1 MFFYEASIRGTSYF
15 VICIMFHYL
24 HDVLINGYIPFRS
37 APFVAG
43 CFGKW
48 LCFDMRRFLYLTG
61 SFTEYWYWSKQFL
74 YLDGKL
80 VSTLPYLQGFS
91 INSCLTILQL
101 IKLRK
106 HLSTYFLHAFSTKDA
121 DLLSDFQIIRPVR
134 SKHCPVCKRCVEQFD
149 HHCPWISNCVGKVLN
164 SKINRE
170 LLSKE
175 GKGCFHRERV
185 RYIYYEMI
193 ILRFLTTVKGSH
205 GILFSFHLFTGYY
218 ALCGLWASRL
228 FWSVVLRGTKKSF
241 RFCNIFVSE
250 DH

>member
-1 MFFYEASIRGTSYF
+1 MAMFWE
-15 VICIMFHYL
+15 
-24 HDVLINGYIPFRS
+24 
-37 APFVAG
+37 
-43 CFGKW
+43 
-48 LCFDMRRFLYLTG
+48 CFDMRRFLYLTG
-61 SFTEYWYWSKQFL
+61 SFTEYWSKQFL

-80 VSTLPYLQGFS
+80 VSTLSYLQGFS

-101 IKLRK
+101 IKLCK

-175 GKGCFHRERV
+175 VKGCFHRERM
-185 RYIYYEMI
+185 RYIYHEMI
-193 ILRFLTTVKGSH
+193 ILTTVKGSH
-205 GILFSFHLFTGYY
+205 GILFSFHLFIYLSVT
-218 ALCGLWASRL
+218 CWKVMPRL
-228 FWSVVLRGTKKSF
+228 MFLSF
-241 RFCNIFVSE
+241 TE
-250 DH
+250 